1 MAEFSCDKTEAILM
15 SEIQIRTILDRVQA
29 SKADQGTDGAATME
43 QAGQTISKFSREAMV
58 LGDQVGPNMMR
69 KIHAVYDAHVGQDKV
84 FPTKNGPP
92 KILTMYKDKPY
103 EYELRNEFKS
113 GSLQLPTVRSFDW
126 DGKPATSKIIRDFI
140 ASTPVVSPCAH
151 PR

>member
-1 MAEFSCDKTEAILM
+1 MAEFSCDETEAILM

-58 LGDQVGPNMMR
+58 LGDQVGPKMMR
-69 KIHAVYDAHVGQDKV
+69 KIHAVYDATCVGQDKV

-92 KILTMYKDKPY
+92 KTLTKYKDEAY
-103 EYELRNEFKS
+103 EYERRRCPLLTIIPGGN
-113 GSLQLPTVRSFDW
+113 VRE
-126 DGKPATSKIIRDFI
+126 
-140 ASTPVVSPCAH
+140 
-151 PR
+151 